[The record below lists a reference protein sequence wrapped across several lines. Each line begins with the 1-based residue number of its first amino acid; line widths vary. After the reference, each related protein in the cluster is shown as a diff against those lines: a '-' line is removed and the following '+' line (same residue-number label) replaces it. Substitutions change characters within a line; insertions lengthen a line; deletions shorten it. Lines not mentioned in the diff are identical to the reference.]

1 MSSQEK
7 KEEIFRKSLTMSRQ
21 VMLFNLVGRERERRR
36 HNIGLPFFPLP
47 ATINGGK
54 KENIVPLFPFSD
66 AYHLFP
72 RGAGVLPSLCGPR
85 KKEGRVD
92 NDAKR
97 DHSGYRKLPSPP
109 AVCFLSMREGS
120 QRVSG
125 GYLSPFRP
133 QSIEREKPALKSK
146 RECFRCYLA
155 SLNFFSD
162 HSTVLYCAYIQLQRL
177 MTTHFPKMIDH
188 TKCFPHTNK
197 FLSRTF
203 TPFSHS
209 DISTG
214 RCLSVSPHVRGPF

>member
-1 MSSQEK
+1 
-7 KEEIFRKSLTMSRQ
+7 MSRQ
-21 VMLFNLVGRERERRR
+21 VMLFNLVGRERERERRR

-47 ATINGGK
+47 CSHNKWGK
-54 KENIVPLFPFSD
+54 EGEHCPPFPFFRCLSP
-66 AYHLFP
+66 LSQ
-72 RGAGVLPSLCGPR
+72 RGVLPSLCGPR

-133 QSIEREKPALKSK
+133 LSIEREKPALKSK
-146 RECFRCYLA
+146 RDDSERYLA
-155 SLNFFSD
+155 SLLFFSD